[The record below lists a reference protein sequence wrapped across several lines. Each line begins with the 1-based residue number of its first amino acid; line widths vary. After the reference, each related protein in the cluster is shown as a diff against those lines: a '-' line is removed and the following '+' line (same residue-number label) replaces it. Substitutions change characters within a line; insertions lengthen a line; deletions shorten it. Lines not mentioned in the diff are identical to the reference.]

1 VSSEPTSS
9 PAPQGD
15 APRPKL
21 SSAPPRAGMSIL
33 RLVRPFALLALFAVV
48 LGRAV
53 GPAAAGIGVG
63 MNRLIAIVDY
73 AGKITSQLFVML
85 ATIFAVSEIL
95 VASRSRLPAAVRY
108 GAPGLGGVVILVSLM
123 AAPRREILPAS
134 MVGLMAL
141 CAAVLALLS
150 AASAIRAPFARAA
163 ALIVGLVGFA
173 GAVRLLAVGLAY
185 QAAEPGWT
193 RLVQVARGMAT
204 VGFALELGAVFVATA
219 WIAARAR
226 KLTSPVTLLVL
237 ALALVLTRQALR
249 ADLDDAGVGSLLLR
263 RAAERLVSRP
273 DPFFP
278 PALSIFVAFLAPLAA
293 GAVLLV
299 RGAPPP
305 RPGSEQP
312 AGPGRAPVPPAIR
325 AALALALLVRGT
337 LEMPVSG
344 LLLVIAALSV
354 ALAARDERGVWDAI
368 SATSSVQE
376 PKERRS
382 GGAHDPK
389 LG

>member
-1 VSSEPTSS
+1 MSSEPISS
-9 PAPQGD
+9 SGPQGD

-21 SSAPPRAGMSIL
+21 SSAPPRAGMSLL
-33 RLVRPFALLALFAVV
+33 RLVRPFAMIALFAVV

-63 MNRLIAIVDY
+63 MNRLIAVVDY

-108 GAPGLGGVVILVSLM
+108 GAPGLGGVVILVSLL

-134 MVGLMAL
+134 MVGLMAF

-150 AASAIRAPFARAA
+150 AGSAIRTPFARVA
-163 ALIVGLVGFA
+163 ALVVGLVGFA

-193 RLVQVARGMAT
+193 RLAMAARGLAT
-204 VGFALELGAVFVATA
+204 VGFALELGAVLVATA
-219 WIAARAR
+219 WLASRAR

-237 ALALVLTRQALR
+237 AIALLLTRQALR

-263 RAAERLVSRP
+263 RAAERLVTRP
-273 DPFFP
+273 EPFFP
-278 PALSIFVAFLAPLAA
+278 PALSMFVAFLAPLAA
-293 GAVLLV
+293 GAALLV

-305 RPGSEQP
+305 RAGSEQP
-312 AGPGRAPVPPAIR
+312 VGTGVAPVPPAIR
-325 AALALALLVRGT
+325 AALALALLVRGAP
-337 LEMPVSG
+337 EMPVNG

-354 ALAARDERGVWDAI
+354 ALAARDDRGVWDAI
-368 SATSSVQE
+368 FATSPDQE

-382 GGAHDPK
+382 GGARDPK